1 MLQSKLFTKTRRE
14 SPKDEI
20 AKNADLLIRAGYI
33 YKEMA
38 GVYSFLPLGL
48 MVLNN
53 IVSIIRKEM
62 NDIGGQEVFLSA
74 LQDRSVWEL
83 SGRWSDEVVDNWFK
97 TQVRNAGEAGL
108 GFTHEEPLT
117 RIMKDNISSWK
128 DLPKSVYQFQTKF
141 RNEARAKSGIMRGR
155 EFLMKDLYTFSKDNA
170 EHESLYEEV
179 KKAYIRIFDKL
190 GIGGETYVTFA
201 SGGSFSQFSHEFQT
215 ISDAGEDIIY
225 VDKSKRIAI
234 NKEVF
239 NDEVIQELG
248 LNRDELSEMKAIE
261 VGNIFTLGTKFSEAI
276 GLHFNDESGISKP
289 VYMGSYGIGP
299 SRVMGVIAELHS
311 DEKGLIWPENI
322 SPFKYHLVYIK
333 DKEGKIYNEAKKLYE
348 TLIQKGY
355 SVLFDDRDLSA
366 GEKFN
371 DSDLMGITTRIVI
384 SEKTLKDGN
393 KVEIKDRRTGTVEMK
408 DISSL

>member
-1 MLQSKLFTKTRRE
+1 
-14 SPKDEI
+14 
-20 AKNADLLIRAGYI
+20 
-33 YKEMA
+33 
-38 GVYSFLPLGL
+38 
-48 MVLNN
+48 
-53 IVSIIRKEM
+53 
-62 NDIGGQEVFLSA
+62 
-74 LQDRSVWEL
+74 
-83 SGRWSDEVVDNWFK
+83 
-97 TQVRNAGEAGL
+97 
-108 GFTHEEPLT
+108 
-117 RIMKDNISSWK
+117 
-128 DLPKSVYQFQTKF
+128 
-141 RNEARAKSGIMRGR
+141 
-155 EFLMKDLYTFSKDNA
+155 
-170 EHESLYEEV
+170 
-179 KKAYIRIFDKL
+179 
-190 GIGGETYVTFA
+190 
-201 SGGSFSQFSHEFQT
+201 
-215 ISDAGEDIIY
+215 
-225 VDKSKRIAI
+225 
-234 NKEVF
+234 
-239 NDEVIQELG
+239 
-248 LNRDELSEMKAIE
+248 MKAIE

>member
-128 DLPKSVYQFQTKF
+128 DLPRSVYQFQTKF

-170 EHESLYEEV
+170 EHELLYEEV

-201 SGGSFSQFSHEFQT
+201 GGGSFSQFSHEFQT

-234 NKEVF
+234 NKEVL
-239 NDEVIQELG
+239 NDEVLKSLS
-248 LNRDELSEMKAIE
+248 LNRDELIEMKAIE
-261 VGNIFTLGTKFSEAI
+261 VGNIFTLGTRFSEAI
-276 GLHFNDESGISKP
+276 GLHYNDESGISKP

-384 SEKTLKDGN
+384 SEKTLNDGN

>member
-1 MLQSKLFTKTRRE
+1 
-14 SPKDEI
+14 
-20 AKNADLLIRAGYI
+20 
-33 YKEMA
+33 
-38 GVYSFLPLGL
+38 
-48 MVLNN
+48 
-53 IVSIIRKEM
+53 
-62 NDIGGQEVFLSA
+62 
-74 LQDRSVWEL
+74 
-83 SGRWSDEVVDNWFK
+83 
-97 TQVRNAGEAGL
+97 
-108 GFTHEEPLT
+108 
-117 RIMKDNISSWK
+117 MKDNISSWK
-128 DLPKSVYQFQTKF
+128 DLPRSVYQFQTKF

-170 EHESLYEEV
+170 EHELLYEEV

-201 SGGSFSQFSHEFQT
+201 GGGSFSQFSHEFQT

-234 NKEVF
+234 NKEVL
-239 NDEVIQELG
+239 NDEVLKSLS
-248 LNRDELSEMKAIE
+248 LNRDELIEMKAIE
-261 VGNIFTLGTKFSEAI
+261 VGNIFTLGTRFSEAI
-276 GLHFNDESGISKP
+276 GLHYNDESGISKP

-384 SEKTLKDGN
+384 SEKTLNDGN

>member
-239 NDEVIQELG
+239 NDEVLKSLS
-248 LNRDELSEMKAIE
+248 LNRDELAEMKAIE
-261 VGNIFTLGTKFSEAI
+261 VGNIFTLGTRFSEAI
-276 GLHFNDESGISKP
+276 GLHYNDESGISKP
-289 VYMGSYGIGP
+289 VYMGSYGIGQ
-299 SRVMGVIAELHS
+299 SRIMGVIAELHS

>member
-128 DLPKSVYQFQTKF
+128 DLPRSVYQFQTKF

-170 EHESLYEEV
+170 EHELLYEEV

-190 GIGGETYVTFA
+190 GIGGETYVTM
-201 SGGSFSQFSHEFQT
+201 G
-215 ISDAGEDIIY
+215 
-225 VDKSKRIAI
+225 KR
-234 NKEVF
+234 
-239 NDEVIQELG
+239 
-248 LNRDELSEMKAIE
+248 
-261 VGNIFTLGTKFSEAI
+261 
-276 GLHFNDESGISKP
+276 
-289 VYMGSYGIGP
+289 YGRG
-299 SRVMGVIAELHS
+299 
-311 DEKGLIWPENI
+311 
-322 SPFKYHLVYIK
+322 
-333 DKEGKIYNEAKKLYE
+333 GKISWSENVEKYGRCL
-348 TLIQKGY
+348 
-355 SVLFDDRDLSA
+355 LF
-366 GEKFN
+366 
-371 DSDLMGITTRIVI
+371 
-384 SEKTLKDGN
+384 
-393 KVEIKDRRTGTVEMK
+393 
-408 DISSL
+408 

>member
-239 NDEVIQELG
+239 NDEVLKSLS

>member
-239 NDEVIQELG
+239 NDEVLKSLS
-248 LNRDELSEMKAIE
+248 LNRDELAEMKAIE
-261 VGNIFTLGTKFSEAI
+261 VGNIFTLGTRFSEAI
-276 GLHFNDESGISKP
+276 GLHYNDESGISKP